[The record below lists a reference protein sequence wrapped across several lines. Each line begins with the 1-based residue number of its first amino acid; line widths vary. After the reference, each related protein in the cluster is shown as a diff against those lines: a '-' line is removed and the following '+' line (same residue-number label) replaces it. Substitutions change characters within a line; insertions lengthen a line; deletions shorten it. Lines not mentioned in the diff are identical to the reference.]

1 MPEPSENQRLHHLH
15 RPFGGGAF
23 GNRAEAFARFFGT
36 PRYLI
41 GQTVLVMVWIAA
53 NAAALSLRWDPYPF
67 ILLNLVFS
75 LQAAYAAPLI
85 LLAQTR
91 QAERDRSMA
100 EVDAAHRE
108 QAAADALAQDEQL
121 RALLEANTSLTARVE
136 RLTTQLHERLIGGG
150 G

>member
-1 MPEPSENQRLHHLH
+1 
-15 RPFGGGAF
+15 
-23 GNRAEAFARFFGT
+23 
-36 PRYLI
+36 
-41 GQTVLVMVWIAA
+41 
-53 NAAALSLRWDPYPF
+53 
-67 ILLNLVFS
+67 
-75 LQAAYAAPLI
+75 
-85 LLAQTR
+85 
-91 QAERDRSMA
+91 MA